1 MLQRLL
7 GCVNVMGTGSTAA
20 AHNWMGQGVRASC
33 GATPQKPG
41 QSQSAVQG
49 MVRSSCRGS
58 TAMLGTL
65 SRDLLVARQWRKDI
79 YLHSLECCARQ
90 GFIPYLKNFD
100 GHSPLLHRTAR
111 PEK

>member
-1 MLQRLL
+1 
-7 GCVNVMGTGSTAA
+7 
-20 AHNWMGQGVRASC
+20 
-33 GATPQKPG
+33 
-41 QSQSAVQG
+41 
-49 MVRSSCRGS
+49 
-58 TAMLGTL
+58 MLGTL